1 MAPPGPPPARGRVA
15 GWLLATTLFSG
26 CAQIVQYT
34 DELVDRR
41 SGRSPFVTVPAA
53 AGGFSGFVAG
63 IPFDVAALPVTWTIY
78 QVQKAN
84 EPERADPLS
93 TMLFPSFVM
102 WRAGTLLAVP
112 FDGLEYLALRVWR
125 PRQTLTAEERR
136 AREIELDE
144 ETLPRY
150 PVEPIYPAPAPEPD
164 SRRS

>member
-1 MAPPGPPPARGRVA
+1 MTSTGRARGRLA
-15 GWLLATTLFSG
+15 GWLLAATLLSG

-53 AGGFSGFVAG
+53 AGGFVGFVAG
-63 IPFDVAALPVTWTIY
+63 IPFDLLALPITWSVY
-78 QVQKAN
+78 RVQKAS

-112 FDGLEYLALRVWR
+112 FDGLEYLAYRVWR

-136 AREIELDE
+136 ARELELDE

-150 PVEPIYPAPAPEPD
+150 PVVPIYPAPREQPEARR
-164 SRRS
+164 SRR